1 MLFFISCIDS
11 GQRKSP
17 ARPSPPPSPPKL
29 QLSREDARQRAVAV
43 MTEGIERNLSREE
56 EKRKRGGAVESFSDA
71 TDFVANR
78 FRKKASD
85 STSQQQQPRRPQS
98 VKDRFKR
105 QPQFIKRR

>member
-1 MLFFISCIDS
+1 MT
-11 GQRKSP
+11 
-17 ARPSPPPSPPKL
+17 PSPPPSPPRP

-56 EKRKRGGAVESFSDA
+56 EKRRRGGAVESFSDA

-78 FRKKASD
+78 FRKKAPD
-85 STSQQQQPRRPQS
+85 STSQQQPRGPQS

-105 QPQFIKRR
+105 QPRFVKRR